1 MPQAQQTFLG
11 YESMHPSPTGCTRAG
26 YVSTN
31 MSSYRGYKHVSEGAD
46 TPCWL
51 ALLVPQGTTGGWF
64 TEREQQSF

>member
-1 MPQAQQTFLG
+1 M
-11 YESMHPSPTGCTRAG
+11 SAG